1 MSPAQV
7 NTDAKSQNTTAATC
21 LALRYGVD
29 APQTGAVWSD
39 TIGLM
44 LDHKSARAYLPKPV
58 EPGVIEALVAAA
70 QSAPTSSNVQAW
82 SVVMVR
88 DAERKARLAE
98 LSGGNPHI
106 VTAPVFLVW
115 IADLARLRTLA
126 QREELPGDGLDYME
140 SFLIGVIDSTLAAQ
154 NTVVAA
160 SSLGLGSCYIGGM
173 RNKPAE
179 VAAELGLPKECVA
192 VFGLTL
198 GYPDEERASE
208 VKPRLPQSLVLH
220 EETYGDAADAE
231 TLARYDQTMRGFQ
244 EKQGMT
250 VIDWTKMIAKR
261 VGTVKALRGRE
272 ALSGVLK
279 GLGFGLK

>member
-1 MSPAQV
+1 MSPEPV
-7 NTDAKSQNTTAATC
+7 NTEVISDHPTAAERLTR
-21 LALRYGVD
+21 RYGPD
-29 APQTGAVWSD
+29 APNVGAVWSD

-44 LDHKSARAYLPKPV
+44 LDHKSARAYLAKPV
-58 EPGVIEALVAAA
+58 EEGVIETLVAAA

-82 SVVMVR
+82 SVIAVR
-88 DAERKARLAE
+88 DPERKARLAE
-98 LSGGNPHI
+98 LSGGNKHI
-106 VTAPVFLVW
+106 VEAPVFLVW
-115 IADLARLRTLA
+115 IADLARLRVLA
-126 QREELPGDGLDYME
+126 QRENLPGDGLDYME
-140 SFLIGVIDSTLAAQ
+140 SFLIGVIDATLAAQ
-154 NTVVAA
+154 NAVVAA

-198 GYPDEERASE
+198 GYPDVARESA

-220 EETYGDAADAE
+220 SETYADGAEAE
-231 TLARYDQTMRGFQ
+231 TLTRYDATMCGFQ
-244 EKQGMT
+244 EAQGMP
-250 VIDWTKMIAKR
+250 VVEWSKLIAKR

-272 ALSGVLK
+272 MLSGVLK

>member
-7 NTDAKSQNTTAATC
+7 NTDAKSQNTTAATR
-21 LALRYGVD
+21 LARRYGVD

-58 EPGVIEALVAAA
+58 EPGAVEALVAAA

-82 SVVMVR
+82 SVVVVR
-88 DAERKARLAE
+88 DAARKARLAE

-106 VTAPVFLVW
+106 VAAPVFLVW

-126 QREELPGDGLDYME
+126 QREELPGDGLAYME

-154 NTVVAA
+154 NAVVAA

-244 EKQGMT
+244 ENQGMT

>member
-7 NTDAKSQNTTAATC
+7 NTDAKSQNTTAATR
-21 LALRYGVD
+21 LARRYGVD

-44 LDHKSARAYLPKPV
+44 LDHRSARAYLPKPV
-58 EPGVIEALVAAA
+58 EHGVIEALVAAA

-82 SVVMVR
+82 SVVVVR
-88 DAERKARLAE
+88 DAARKARLAE

-106 VTAPVFLVW
+106 VAAPVFLVW

-208 VKPRLPQSLVLH
+208 VKPRLPQSIVLH

-272 ALSGVLK
+272 ALSGLLK

>member
-7 NTDAKSQNTTAATC
+7 NTDAKSQNTTAATR

-82 SVVMVR
+82 TVVMVR
-88 DAERKARLAE
+88 DAERKGRLAE

-154 NTVVAA
+154 NAVVAA

-272 ALSGVLK
+272 ALSGVVK